1 MPRAIDKKTTRPE
14 KKHPGRPRKGKIEVA
29 EGHSPLAQFEI
40 KTLVDINVA
49 GVDASFTN
57 SSLFMVLTVL
67 TVTLFLVGGMRR
79 SALVPG
85 RWQSMAELSYI
96 FIANMLKD
104 TVGSEGRPYFPFIFT
119 IFMFVLVGNMW
130 GMMPYSFTF
139 TSHIAVTF
147 AMAFFI
153 FVGVTLIA
161 IAKHKLH
168 FLTFFMPPGVPLY
181 MAPLLIPI
189 EIISYLSRPI
199 SLSVRLFANMLA
211 GHTLLKVFAGFIIS
225 LGIAAGWLPF
235 VFVVALTGLEFVIA
249 FLQAFVFAIL
259 TCLYLNDALH
269 LH

>member
-1 MPRAIDKKTTRPE
+1 M
-14 KKHPGRPRKGKIEVA
+14 A
-29 EGHSPLAQFEI
+29 EGQSPLAQFEI
-40 KTLVDINVA
+40 KTLVPIEMF
-49 GVDASFTN
+49 GIDASFTN
-57 SSLFMVLTVL
+57 SSLFMVLTVI
-67 TVTLFLVGGMRR
+67 TVSLFLIGGMRR
-79 SALVPG
+79 SAMIPG
-85 RWQSMAELSYI
+85 RWQSMAELSYV
-96 FIANMLKD
+96 FIANMVKD
-104 TVGSEGRPYFPFIFT
+104 NVGSEGRPYFPFIFT
-119 IFMFVLVGNMW
+119 IFMFILVGNFW

-147 AMAFFI
+147 AMAFFVFI
-153 FVGVTLIA
+153 GVTIIA

-168 FLTFFMPPGVPLY
+168 FLTFFMPPGVPMV
-181 MAPLLIPI
+181 MAPLLVPI

-225 LGIAAGWLPF
+225 LGVAAGWLPF